1 MERGRGKKLELDRG
15 GREQDRGGWDKRNR
29 GERENRFPKDL
40 YAISENCRGSSVK
53 PIFPVDLKPK

>member
-1 MERGRGKKLELDRG
+1 LELDRG

-40 YAISENCRGSSVK
+40 YAILENCRGSSVK
-53 PIFPVDLKPK
+53 PKFPVDLKPK